1 MSLAIRI
8 VEITQILKSQVY
20 VVLSSWNINNFDV
33 AIDASLE
40 DIVSKWI
47 GQKLSLFDGAIEVE
61 EVVGWIGNLV
71 LGLSLDWK
79 SLISIAN
86 LDIVSSFDSDS
97 VSILISFHKRLTDS
111 LVVIAW
117 SSAIL
122 HKFDSSWSD

>member
-1 MSLAIRI
+1 
-8 VEITQILKSQVY
+8 

-33 AIDASLE
+33 AIDASLQE
-40 DIVSKWI
+40 SVGELIVD
-47 GQKLSLFDGAIEVE
+47 KLSSIFDGAIEVE

-71 LGLSLDWK
+71 LGLSLYWK
-79 SLISIAN
+79 SLLSIAN

-97 VSILISFHKRLTDS
+97 VSILISFHKWLTNS

-122 HKFDSSWSD
+122 HKFDSSWGD